1 MEQKRLLPPE
11 VRVDNTMLTGFRRA
25 NEALDKTVERKIPEV
40 KKRRSTDSQLVY
52 NLDEALMVFRGYV
65 TGTKKLDLRLEGRIV
80 AYLFEAQGTGEK
92 FVIMFKRNFYFQ
104 FSNHFPNVKETGYGM
119 TCSIK
124 IVQFAAT
131 EGYKLIAVMPNGKG
145 YVADPNEVLTYFL
158 DNNTEV
164 PHLPDEM
171 GSPLSM
177 WERKF

>member
-1 MEQKRLLPPE
+1 MEQKRLPPPE
-11 VRVDNTMLTGFRRA
+11 IKIDNTMLTGFRRA
-25 NEALDKTVERKIPEV
+25 NEALDKTTERKAPEIR
-40 KKRRSTDSQLVY
+40 KRRSESQLVY

-65 TGTKKLDLRLEGRIV
+65 TGTKKLDLHLEGRTV
-80 AYLFEAQGTGEK
+80 AYLFEAQETGEK

-104 FSNHFPNVKETGYGM
+104 FSNHFPTIKETGYGM

-124 IVQFAAT
+124 IIHFAAT
-131 EGYKLIAVMPNGKG
+131 EGYKLVAVMPNGKG
-145 YVADPNEVLTYFL
+145 YVADPDKVLTYFL
-158 DNNTEV
+158 DNNTVV